1 MPRDTIRGLFEELS
15 ATDLP
20 IPAQAAVLA
29 RGRQRRAR
37 ARVTAVV
44 CALALVAGAGSA
56 VGFLQ
61 HAAVLGA
68 QRPAS
73 QSGKAK
79 GGHAHLR
86 QSATPAAQLPPAGT
100 GPLLLSL
107 LEAGGQNPY
116 SELVMTRLASTAP
129 PVVLPS
135 PPAWADSQ
143 ARIATDPAGGWVISY
158 ATSPAN
164 ALGEAPE
171 RLATV
176 STSGQIQPFGPAFG
190 RQLAVTALA
199 VRPDGSAVAVALAH
213 PNTRNKPAQIELV
226 PLPGHP
232 GADRTWTLAAADW
245 VRTMAESLS
254 WAPGGTLL
262 TYIPGGDETGGGFAG
277 DGAVT
282 LDTAALGTSAPSASD
297 WPPFLKHKG
306 QCALRAGAWQVG
318 TGSYIAV
325 EQCSS
330 SVVVVAANYV
340 TGANETPAVH
350 LPGGLNTPYWGCG
363 QPLLDPEPSAS
374 DVLISG
380 CGLYLY
386 DPSLRR
392 LVAVPGPLT
401 GATFWSGGSAPGTAA
416 GNFTFRGN
424 GIGGAAFGQPE
435 NVAIA
440 ELNKVLGSP
449 TTPQP
454 TGDAG
459 NCTVDAYLTW
469 RTLTAYFFRGRFVG
483 YNSASLPGAQ
493 GSGAPNVIPSASTA
507 AGLRIGD
514 DIPQARRI
522 YGSAFVVLFS
532 QGGSWRVTTST
543 GTLDG
548 YLTAVPDR
556 LTPPFPRIADVS
568 AGSVGCP
575 AASP

>member
-1 MPRDTIRGLFEELS
+1 MPRDIIDGLFEELL
-15 ATDLP
+15 TTELP
-20 IPAQAAVLA
+20 VPAEAAVVA
-29 RGRQRRAR
+29 RGRQRRVR

-44 CALALVAGAGSA
+44 CALAVVALTGSA
-56 VGFLQ
+56 VEYVQ
-61 HAAVLGA
+61 HAAGSIA
-68 QRPAS
+68 QRPAA
-73 QSGKAK
+73 QGGKVK
-79 GGHAHLR
+79 GEHAHLR
-86 QSATPAAQLPPAGT
+86 PSGTPVAKLPPAGT

-107 LEAGGQNPY
+107 LEVQGQNPY
-116 SELVMTRLASTAP
+116 WELVMTRLASTATP
-129 PVVLPS
+129 AALPS

-176 STSGQIQPFGPAFG
+176 STSGQIQPFGPTFG

-199 VRPDGSAVAVALAH
+199 ARPDGSAVAVALSH

-232 GADRTWTLAAADW
+232 GADRTWTLAAPGW

-282 LDTAALGTSAPSASD
+282 LDTAAPGAIAPSISN

-306 QCALRAGAWQVG
+306 QCALRTGAWQVSTG
-318 TGSYIAV
+318 TYIAL
-325 EQCSS
+325 EQCNAG
-330 SVVVVAANYV
+330 VVVVAANYV
-340 TGANETPAVH
+340 TGANQSTAVQ

-363 QPLLDPEPSAS
+363 QPLLDPEPSAG

-386 DPSLRR
+386 SHDRIT
-392 LVAVPGPLT
+392 AVPGPLA
-401 GATFWSGGSAPGTAA
+401 GATLWSGRGAPGTVA
-416 GNFTFRGN
+416 GGFTFRGN
-424 GIGGAAFGQPE
+424 GIGGATFGQPE
-435 NVAIA
+435 AAAIA
-440 ELNKVLGSP
+440 ELDKVLGSP
-449 TTPQP
+449 TSPRP

-469 RTLTAYFFRGRFVG
+469 PTMTAYFLRGRFVG
-483 YNSASLPGAQ
+483 YNSASLLGAQ
-493 GSGAPNVIPSASTA
+493 GSGAPTVIPNASTA

-514 DIPQARRI
+514 DVAQARRI
-522 YGSAFVVLFS
+522 YGSAFVVLLS
-532 QGGSWRVTTST
+532 QGGSWRATTST
-543 GTLDG
+543 GMLDG
-548 YLTAVPDR
+548 YLTAVPDHP
-556 LTPPFPRIADVS
+556 TPPVPRAADIS

>member
-1 MPRDTIRGLFEELS
+1 MPRDVIDGLFDELS
-15 ATDLP
+15 ATELP
-20 IPAQAAVLA
+20 VPAEAAVVA
-29 RGRQRRAR
+29 RGRQRRVR
-37 ARVTAVV
+37 ARVTVVV
-44 CALALVAGAGSA
+44 CALAVVALAGSA
-56 VGFLQ
+56 VGYVQ
-61 HAAVLGA
+61 HAAGAGA
-68 QRPAS
+68 QRPAN
-73 QSGKAK
+73 QSGKVK
-79 GGHAHLR
+79 GGHAHPR
-86 QSATPAAQLPPAGT
+86 PSAVPAAKLPPAGT

-107 LEAGGQNPY
+107 LEVQGQNPY
-116 SELVMTRLASTAP
+116 WELVMTRLASTAP
-129 PVVLPS
+129 PAALAS
-135 PPAWADSQ
+135 PPAWADSE
-143 ARIATDPAGGWVISY
+143 ARIATDPSGGWVISY

-199 VRPDGSAVAVALAH
+199 VRPDGSAVAVALSH

-232 GADRTWTLAAADW
+232 GADRTWTLAAPGW

-254 WAPGGTLL
+254 WAPDGTLL

-282 LDTAALGTSAPSASD
+282 LDTAASDSIAPSTSN

-306 QCALRAGAWQVG
+306 QCALRAGAWQVSTG
-318 TGSYIAV
+318 TYIAL
-325 EQCSS
+325 EQCNT
-330 SVVVVAANYV
+330 SVVLVAANYV
-340 TGANETPAVH
+340 TGANQSTAVQ
-350 LPGGLNTPYWGCG
+350 LPGGLNSRYWGCG

-386 DPSLRR
+386 SQGRITAL
-392 LVAVPGPLT
+392 PGPLA
-401 GATFWSGGSAPGTAA
+401 GATFWSGRGAA
-416 GNFTFRGN
+416 GTVAGDFTFRGN
-424 GIGGAAFGQPE
+424 GIGGATFGQPQA
-435 NVAIA
+435 VAIA
-440 ELNKVLGSP
+440 ELDKVLGSP
-449 TTPQP
+449 TTLQP
-454 TGDAG
+454 LGDAG

-469 RTLTAYFFRGRFVG
+469 PTMTAYFFRGRFVG
-483 YNSASLPGAQ
+483 YNSASLLGAQAPGA
-493 GSGAPNVIPSASTA
+493 PTVIPSAPTA

-514 DIPQARRI
+514 DVAQARRI
-522 YGSAFVVLFS
+522 YGSAFAVRFS

-543 GTLDG
+543 GMLDG

-556 LTPPFPRIADVS
+556 PTPPVPRVADVS